1 MIQNFCLP
9 LSRENSVKFS
19 KKKFCSPLC
28 SKLHGHHYEMMNA
41 FLFLTMIKSLFKRCN
56 IYVAEK
62 KSSLQKN
69 NMFFFDSSFF
79 RQKQKK
85 EKQNAALSASF
96 RYKIVFSHWNDTSS
110 SITRFVKL
118 FAIRNNELNFN
129 RNVSMTGTP
138 KYDGNFNAI
147 VEQARYE
154 ANIYK
159 KHKVVSE
166 FHSYRMTNNQIVPIR
181 LIYQQQKTRMQFWL
195 KTCMT
200 YHTYRMRILD
210 RK

>member
-1 MIQNFCLP
+1 
-9 LSRENSVKFS
+9 
-19 KKKFCSPLC
+19 
-28 SKLHGHHYEMMNA
+28 
-41 FLFLTMIKSLFKRCN
+41 
-56 IYVAEK
+56 
-62 KSSLQKN
+62 
-69 NMFFFDSSFF
+69 MFFFDSSFF
-79 RQKQKK
+79 RQKQRK
-85 EKQNAALSASF
+85 EKKNATLSASF
-96 RYKIVFSHWNDTSS
+96 RYEIVFSHWNDTSS

-138 KYDGNFNAI
+138 KYDENFNAI
-147 VEQARYE
+147 VEQARHE

-159 KHKVVSE
+159 KHNVVSE
-166 FHSYRMTNNQIVPIR
+166 IHSYRMTNNQTVPINR
-181 LIYQQQKTRMQFWL
+181 LIYPKKTRMQFWL